1 MPQWGVKNNKKTG
14 LSVLRLA
21 GNILVSPSL
30 IGRVNSGTVLPC
42 SVPILLVG
50 ISVSGLAIVVCIVI
64 SVRVVGALEVSSGEL
79 LTLLGSE
86 TGEFMHPSN
95 VIVITV
101 AMLIK
106 VNLIFFT
113 SNHVIQLFWQ
123 YELLGL
129 IGS

>member
-1 MPQWGVKNNKKTG
+1 M
-14 LSVLRLA
+14 
-21 GNILVSPSL
+21 
-30 IGRVNSGTVLPC
+30 
-42 SVPILLVG
+42 PILFVG
-50 ISVSGLAIVVCIVI
+50 LSVSGLAIVVCIVI
-64 SVRVVGALEVSSGEL
+64 SVRVVAASEVSSGEL

-113 SNHVIQLFWQ
+113 SNHVMQLF
-123 YELLGL
+123 
-129 IGS
+129 